1 MKVRLLKKLRKD
13 AYKRIGMLYFVDSH
27 GNDTYNIGFRSGLT
41 TDYAC
46 DAHIERTLESAKRRL
61 AWYRQTTMQHLM
73 MGLKNMNFG
82 VPMNGVNVISM
93 LTKIIHSYC
102 NYGR

>member
-27 GNDTYNIGFRSGLT
+27 GNDTYNIGFRSSLT

-46 DAHIERTLESAKRRL
+46 SGYIERTLESAKRRL
-61 AWYRQTTMQHLM
+61 EWYRREVI
-73 MGLKNMNFG
+73 LKW
-82 VPMNGVNVISM
+82 VEDEWSARCRKR
-93 LTKIIHSYC
+93 LTDINKEIIKL
-102 NYGR
+102 

>member
-27 GNDTYNIGFRSGLT
+27 GNDTYNIGFRSSIT

-46 DAHIERTLESAKRRL
+46 DAYRAKTLESAKIMLARYRRAMIL
-61 AWYRQTTMQHLM
+61 RWVEDKWNARRRKRLM
-73 MGLKNMNFG
+73 HINKEIVKL
-82 VPMNGVNVISM
+82 
-93 LTKIIHSYC
+93 
-102 NYGR
+102 